1 VKTVGE
7 LQRLLAQGEGETVE
21 FKETTGQRGDAC
33 KTLCAFLN
41 GKGGTVVFGV
51 TRKGKLTGQL
61 VSDGTKRDLFE
72 VFKEFE
78 PTADISIDW
87 VPVDETHQ
95 AIVCRVEPGNVRPY
109 VYEGRPYK
117 RIESS
122 TAVMPHEEFER
133 MLRERGGFAS
143 DWESRVNPNL
153 KLDDIDFEEVRRT
166 ARKAVHVGRIDASV
180 DTEDAVALLGRFKMR
195 KEDGLC
201 NGAAVLFGKPQLDDY
216 WQLELKMGWFKGTTD
231 RNFLDN
237 DHIFG
242 NVFTLMDAAMAFCFK
257 HLNLSAFIGGKL
269 ERDEE
274 LEIPAAALREALVNA
289 FAHRVYEGDCRTV
302 YLAVYED
309 RVEIKSPG
317 TYPAK
322 FNLSKLYDPPVKDST
337 PRNPKIAHVLYLCK
351 MIETWGRGIGVMA
364 SECQRVGLP
373 LPTTV
378 QEGGYVVTTFR
389 RPLLSESGSVL
400 DRCDPDPIQIDP
412 NSGPD
417 PDSPFR
423 VKLLQTIRFNPLI
436 SRKVLADEL
445 CVSERKVRK
454 ALDDLKRS
462 GVILRQG
469 PEHGG
474 IWRISVRH
482 DVQAVALPKVVEKSP
497 DLLSHEEMTGAEKV
511 TERVTERV
519 TENQRTILEFL
530 GQDPKM
536 TQARLAE
543 KIGISR
549 RHIASNIWKLVHLG
563 LLRRIGPDK
572 GGHWEVLG

>member
-1 VKTVGE
+1 MTLRE
-7 LQRLLAQGEGETVE
+7 LEQLIADDEGGTVE
-21 FKETTGQRGDAC
+21 FKETTGQRGEAC

-41 GKGGTVVFGV
+41 KCGGTVVFGV

-61 VSDGTKRDLFE
+61 MADTTKRDLFDA
-72 VFKEFE
+72 FQAFE
-78 PTADISIDW
+78 PAADINVEY
-87 VPVDETHQ
+87 VPVDETHT
-95 AIVCRVEPGNVRPY
+95 AIVCRVDRGNVQPY

-117 RIESS
+117 RVESS
-122 TAVMPHEEFER
+122 TTVMPQEEYER

-143 DWESRVNPNL
+143 DWESRINPNL
-153 KLDDIDFEEVRRT
+153 KLDDIDCDEVCRV
-166 ARKAVHVGRIDASV
+166 ARKAVHVGRLDASV
-180 DTEDAVALLGRFKMR
+180 DTEDAPALLDSLKLSRDGRF
-195 KEDGLC
+195 C

-237 DHIFG
+237 EHVFG
-242 NVFTLMDAAMAFCFK
+242 NVFKLMDAAMAFCFK

-289 FAHRVYEGDCRTV
+289 FAHRAYDGDCRTV

-317 TYPAK
+317 TYPSK
-322 FNLSKLYDPPVKDST
+322 FNLTTLYDPPIKDST

-378 QEGGYVVTTFR
+378 QEGGYVITTFR
-389 RPLLSESGSVL
+389 RPQVLESGSNL
-400 DRCDPDPIQIDP
+400 DQGDPDPVQIDP
-412 NSGPD
+412 D
-417 PDSPFR
+417 PDAIFR
-423 VKLLQTIRFNPLI
+423 SKLLQTIRFNPLI
-436 SRKVLADEL
+436 SRKVLSDEL
-445 CVSERKVRK
+445 GVSERKVRK
-454 ALDDLKRS
+454 ALDDLRQS

-474 IWRISVRH
+474 IWRISIRR
-482 DVQAVALPKVVEKSP
+482 DVENVDRNGMWSTEKGSATRQKVDRNGSES
-497 DLLSHEEMTGAEKV
+497 AEKNTETEERIISILRQDQHATQGNISKMLGITRTYV
-511 TERVTERV
+511 TKIMGRLQTRGAIRRV
-519 TENQRTILEFL
+519 
-530 GQDPKM
+530 
-536 TQARLAE
+536 
-543 KIGISR
+543 
-549 RHIASNIWKLVHLG
+549 
-563 LLRRIGPDK
+563 GPDR
-572 GGHWEVLG
+572 GGHWEVLV